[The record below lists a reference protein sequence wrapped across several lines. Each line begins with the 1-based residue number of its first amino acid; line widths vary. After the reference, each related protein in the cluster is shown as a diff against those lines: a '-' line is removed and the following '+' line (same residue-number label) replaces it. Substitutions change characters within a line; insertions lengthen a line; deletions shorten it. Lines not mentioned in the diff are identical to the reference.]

1 MKPFVFLSAAA
12 LALTSALAIAQ
23 DAPESLLPPGFGAP
37 EPAPSPAQPRTPSP
51 APAPSP
57 RASTPTPAP
66 TPSRSI
72 PDASRSVSVPV
83 VQAVPSGGARES
95 GPDRGLTEE
104 GGLALDRLPSL
115 EELERMSPEEFADI
129 LGAKPDYDIP
139 PSARRQMRRVGL
151 IGEEEGGLD
160 ANSLTGQN
168 GRLVSLAL
176 SGNRGQLVSRW
187 GHILLRRALAS
198 RLNAPRGLS
207 PQQFLALRVRLLLRM
222 GEVDAARAI
231 VQDIDNGNYTPALT
245 AAAFDTY
252 VETGDLTGIC
262 PVMSTNSA
270 ASEDARWSAAR
281 HICSAFRGSSSE
293 GLRQL
298 DRSLS
303 RGEMPRIDLLLA
315 QKYAG
320 AAGKTRRA
328 VTIEW
333 DDVDRMTPWRFG
345 LATAVGLEPPAALM
359 QAGERRYDSLVAL
372 APAASLQRRAA
383 AADWAA
389 GEGVL
394 SSQAMVDL
402 YGQIYA
408 QPDMEA
414 PFSERAEAL
423 RNAYV
428 AGDGATRLAAI
439 QQLWDG
445 TETEAALYSRR
456 VLTAYAAARL
466 PVSAERADSAAPLI
480 TSMLT
485 AGLDANAMRWASA
498 VDRGS
503 LAWALL
509 SLAAPVRSSEVD
521 GGAIDQFIEDD
532 ESEEARK
539 SAFLVAGLAG
549 LGRIGSGAASQ
560 YSSRLDLGLGG
571 ETRWTRAIEAAAQSN
586 DEVSVVLLVGL
597 GMQGSS
603 WKRMTPRYLYHIVSA
618 LRRVGLDAEA
628 RMIAAEAVARV

>member
-1 MKPFVFLSAAA
+1 MKPLLYLSGAA

-23 DAPESLLPPGFGAP
+23 DAPESLLPPGFGTA
-37 EPAPSPAQPRTPSP
+37 EPTPSP
-51 APAPSP
+51 APA
-57 RASTPTPAP
+57 RTPTPAP
-66 TPSRSI
+66 SPRTSTPAPAPSPARSA
-72 PDASRSVSVPV
+72 PDTARSVSVPV
-83 VQAVPSGGARES
+83 VQSVPGSTARAPGADS
-95 GPDRGLTEE
+95 GLTEE

-115 EELERMSPEEFADI
+115 EELERMTPEEFADI

-139 PSARRQMRRVGL
+139 PSARREMRRVGF
-151 IGEEEGGLD
+151 IGEEEGGLNP
-160 ANSLTGQN
+160 NSLTGQN
-168 GRLVSLAL
+168 GRLVKLAL
-176 SGNRGQLVSRW
+176 AGNRGQLVSRW

-207 PQQFLALRVRLLLRM
+207 PQQFLALRVQLLLRM

-231 VQDIDNGNYTPALT
+231 VQDIDNGNYTPELT
-245 AAAFDTY
+245 AAAFDAY
-252 VETGDLTGIC
+252 VDAGDITGIC

-270 ASEDARWSAAR
+270 TREDPRWDATR
-281 HICSAFRGSSSE
+281 NICSAFRGNSSE
-293 GLRQL
+293 GIRQL

-333 DDVDRMTPWRFG
+333 DGVDRITPWRYG

-359 QAGERRYDSLVAL
+359 SAGGHRYDSLVAL
-372 APAASLQRRAA
+372 SPAASLQRRAA

-428 AGDGATRLAAI
+428 AGDAAARFAAI
-439 QQLWDG
+439 EQLWGG

-456 VLTAYAAARL
+456 VLTAFAAARL

-480 TSMLT
+480 ASMLT

-498 VDRGS
+498 VERGS

-521 GGAIDQFIEDD
+521 TGSIDRFIDDD
-532 ESEEARK
+532 ESDEAKK

-560 YSSRLDLGLGG
+560 YSASLNLGLGG
-571 ETRWTRAIEAAAQSN
+571 ETRWTRAIESAAQSN
-586 DEVSVVLLVGL
+586 DEASVVLLVGL
-597 GMQGSS
+597 GMQGTS

>member
-1 MKPFVFLSAAA
+1 MKPLLYLTAAA

-37 EPAPSPAQPRTPSP
+37 EPAPSPAPARPAVP
-51 APAPSP
+51 APAPAP
-57 RASTPTPAP
+57 RASASAPAR
-66 TPSRSI
+66 PST
-72 PDASRSVSVPV
+72 DATRSVSVPV
-83 VQAVPSGGARES
+83 VQAVPSGAAGEA
-95 GPDRGLTEE
+95 GPSRGLTEE

-115 EELERMSPEEFADI
+115 EELERMTPEEFADI

-139 PSARRQMRRVGL
+139 PSARREMRRVGL
-151 IGEEEGGLD
+151 IGEEEGGLN

-168 GRLVSLAL
+168 GRLVRLAL
-176 SGNRGQLVSRW
+176 AGNRGQLVSRW

-198 RLNAPRGLS
+198 RLNAPRGLA
-207 PQQFLALRVRLLLRM
+207 PQEFLALRVQLLLRM

-245 AAAFDTY
+245 AAAFETY
-252 VETGDLTGIC
+252 VDAGDLTGIC
-262 PVMSTNSA
+262 PVMSTNA
-270 ASEDARWSAAR
+270 ATSDDARWSAAR
-281 HICSAFRGSSSE
+281 NICSAFRGSSSE

-333 DDVDRMTPWRFG
+333 DGVESITPWRYG

-359 QAGERRYDSLVAL
+359 RAGGRRYDSFVAL
-372 APAASLQRRAA
+372 SPAATLQRRAA

-389 GEGVL
+389 GQGVL

-402 YGQIYA
+402 YGQIYT
-408 QPDMEA
+408 QPDMDA
-414 PFSERAEAL
+414 PFSERAETL

-428 AGDGATRLAAI
+428 AGDADTRLAAI
-439 QQLWDG
+439 EQLWEG
-445 TETEAALYSRR
+445 TRSESALYSRR
-456 VLTAYAAARL
+456 VLTAFAAARM
-466 PVSAERADSAAPLI
+466 PVSAERTDSAAPLI
-480 TSMLT
+480 ASMLA

-503 LAWALL
+503 LAWGLL
-509 SLAAPVRSSEVD
+509 SLAAPIRSSEVD
-521 GGAIDQFIEDD
+521 SGAIDQFIDDD

-549 LGRIGSGAASQ
+549 LGRIGSGTASQ
-560 YSSRLDLGLGG
+560 YDSRLQLELDGQ
-571 ETRWTRAIEAAAQSN
+571 TRWTRAIDAAAQSN

-597 GMQGSS
+597 GMQGTS

-618 LRRVGLDAEA
+618 LRRVGLEAEA
-628 RMIAAEAVARV
+628 RMIAAEAVARA